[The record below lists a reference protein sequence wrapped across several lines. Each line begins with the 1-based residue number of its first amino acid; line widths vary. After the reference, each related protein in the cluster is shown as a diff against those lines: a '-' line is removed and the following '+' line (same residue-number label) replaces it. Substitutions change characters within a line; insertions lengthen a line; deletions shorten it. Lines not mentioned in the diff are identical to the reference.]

1 MASML
6 ISESVFD
13 SQHTL
18 TCFTL
23 ELPNG
28 SVEVYTCVETPD
40 GVFVEDHEKTLTILS
55 MRNIKP
61 AHRIKRIQFD

>member
-1 MASML
+1 MASLL
-6 ISESVFD
+6 ISESAFD

-40 GVFVEDHEKTLTILS
+40 GVFVEDYEKTLAVLS
-55 MRNIKP
+55 MRNSKP
-61 AHRIKRIQFD
+61 THRIKEIQFD

>member
-13 SQHTL
+13 SQHSF

-28 SVEVYTCVETPD
+28 SVQVYTCVETPD
-40 GVFVEDHEKTLTILS
+40 GVFVEDHEKTLAVLS
-55 MRNIKP
+55 MRHSKPIHKIKKI
-61 AHRIKRIQFD
+61 HFD